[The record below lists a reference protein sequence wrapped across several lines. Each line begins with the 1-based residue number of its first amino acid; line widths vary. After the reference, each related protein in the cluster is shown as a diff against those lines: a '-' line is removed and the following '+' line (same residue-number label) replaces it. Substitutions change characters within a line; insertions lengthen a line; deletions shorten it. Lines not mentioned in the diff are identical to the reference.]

1 MEPQSAPAAPLLTD
15 IEARILGSLLEKAA
29 TTPDVYPLT
38 LNNIV
43 LACNQKTSREPAMN
57 LNTGD
62 VGHAL
67 RQMEPRGLVKSEY
80 GSRSERYYHRI
91 DRVLDLTTAQA
102 ALLALLMLR
111 GPQTL
116 NELLT
121 RSERLHR
128 FGTTEDVQHALERM
142 AEREPAMVRRIP
154 RGAGQR
160 EDRYAHLLCGEPA
173 MPERSSA
180 REDHHDRD
188 VRDTHGGTALQALL
202 ARIEAL
208 EARVDALESS
218 HASTHQ
224 DVARE
229 EQE

>member
-1 MEPQSAPAAPLLTD
+1 MEPQSAPSAPLLTD

-43 LACNQKTSREPAMN
+43 LACNQKTSREPTMN
-57 LNTGD
+57 LSTGD

-67 RQMEPRGLVKSEY
+67 RVLEPRGLVKSEY
-80 GSRSERYYHRI
+80 GARSERYYHRI
-91 DRVLDLTTAQA
+91 DRVFDLTPAQA

-128 FGTTEDVQHALERM
+128 FSATDDVQHALERL

-160 EDRYAHLLCGEPA
+160 EDRYAHLLCGEPV
-173 MPERSSA
+173 MPERSDT
-180 REDHHDRD
+180 REDSRNNGSID
-188 VRDTHGGTALQALL
+188 GNTAETLI
-202 ARIEAL
+202 ARIDAL
-208 EARVDALESS
+208 EARIAALESGHHS
-218 HASTHQ
+218 NETSP
-224 DVARE
+224 R
-229 EQE
+229 